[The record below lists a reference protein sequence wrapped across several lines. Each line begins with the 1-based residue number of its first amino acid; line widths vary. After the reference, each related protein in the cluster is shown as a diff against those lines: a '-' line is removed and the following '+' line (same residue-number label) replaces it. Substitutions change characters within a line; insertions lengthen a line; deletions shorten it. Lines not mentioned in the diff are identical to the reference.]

1 MNSSVKLMYAL
12 GEELDVIYVVI
23 LFSRI
28 LTHWLTQFFN
38 WVINSDIK
46 GIYTKYEE
54 IRIL

>member
-1 MNSSVKLMYAL
+1 MYAL
-12 GEELDVIYVVI
+12 GEELDGIYVVI
-23 LFSRI
+23 LFFRI
-28 LTHWLTQFFN
+28 STHWLTQFFN